1 MVSRAGQQVV
11 TLEEHFADPAI
22 VERGGGRAGAVS
34 QRLIDLDAGRL
45 AAMDEAGI
53 DRQVISH
60 GPSILQDLE
69 PAEAVPLAR
78 QANDR
83 LHQAVRHHPDRYDGL
98 AALPT
103 SEPGAAADELE
114 RAVGDLGFKGAVLYG
129 LTRGLFPDDR
139 RFRPIFER
147 AQALDVP
154 IYLHPGAPHPS
165 ASVYYQEYRDRFPG
179 LTGAAWGYT
188 IDTAGQALRLILSGL
203 FDELPRLQVILGHLG
218 EGLPFLV
225 DRVDEA
231 LNRGANKIAFK
242 ETFCRNFHV
251 TTSGNFSTPALL
263 CAVLQLGADRVLFSV
278 DYPFVENAPGVRWM
292 ETVPLSAE
300 DRAKILAGNARRLLK
315 LAAA

>member
-1 MVSRAGQQVV
+1 MSEPARPHVV

-22 VERGGGRAGAVS
+22 VARGGGQLAE
-34 QRLIDLDAGRL
+34 RLADLGAGRL

-53 DRQVISH
+53 DFQVISH
-60 GPSILQDLE
+60 APSVLQDLE
-69 PAEAVPLAR
+69 PAEAVELAR
-78 QANDR
+78 GANDR
-83 LHQAVRHHPDRYDGL
+83 LHAAIQRQPDRFGGL

-103 SEPGAAADELE
+103 PEPGAAADELE
-114 RAVGDLGFKGAVLYG
+114 RAVTRLGFRGAALYG

-154 IYLHPGAPHPS
+154 IYLHPGVPHPS
-165 ASVYYQEYRDRFPG
+165 AAVYYEEYRAAFPG
-179 LTGAAWGYT
+179 LGGAAWGYT

-203 FDELPRLQVILGHLG
+203 FDELPRLAIVLGHLG

-242 ETFCRNFHV
+242 DTFCRNFWL
-251 TTSGNFSTPALL
+251 TTSGHFSTPALL
-263 CAVLQLGADRVLFSV
+263 CSILQLGVDRVLFSV

-292 ETVPLSAE
+292 ETVPLAAE
-300 DRAKILAGNARRLLK
+300 DRAKILGGNARRLLK
-315 LAAA
+315 LSS

>member
-1 MVSRAGQQVV
+1 MPDSTRPYVV

-22 VERGGGRAGAVS
+22 VARGGGRGGPLAE
-34 QRLIDLDAGRL
+34 RLVDLDAGRL
-45 AAMDEAGI
+45 ASMDQDGI
-53 DRQVISH
+53 DFQVISH
-60 GPSILQDLE
+60 GPSVLQDLE
-69 PAEAVPLAR
+69 PADAIELAR
-78 QANDR
+78 GANDR
-83 LHQAVRHHPDRYDGL
+83 LHQAIQRHPDRFGGL

-103 SEPGAAADELE
+103 SEPAAAADELE
-114 RAVGDLGFKGAVLYG
+114 RSVSRLGFSGAVLYG

-154 IYLHPGAPHPS
+154 MYLHPGAPHPS
-165 ASVYYQEYRDRFPG
+165 AAVYYQEYLDRFPG

-188 IDTAGQALRLILSGL
+188 IDTAGQAMRLILSGL
-203 FDELPRLQVILGHLG
+203 FDELPRLQVIVGHLG

-242 ETFCRNFHV
+242 DTFCRNFHV

-263 CAVLQLGADRVLFSV
+263 CTVLQMGADRVLFSV
-278 DYPFVENAPGVRWM
+278 DYPFVENGPGVRWI
-292 ETVPLSAE
+292 ETVPLSGE
-300 DRAKILAGNARRLLK
+300 DKAKILGGNARRLLK
-315 LAAA
+315 LAP

>member
-1 MVSRAGQQVV
+1 
-11 TLEEHFADPAI
+11 
-22 VERGGGRAGAVS
+22 
-34 QRLIDLDAGRL
+34 
-45 AAMDEAGI
+45 MDEAGI
-53 DRQVISH
+53 DVQVISH
-60 GPSILQDLE
+60 GPSLLQDLE
-69 PAEAVPLAR
+69 PAEAVELAR
-78 QANDR
+78 GANER
-83 LHQAVRHHPDRYDGL
+83 LHAAIQRHPDRYAGL
-98 AALPT
+98 ALLPT
-103 SEPGAAADELE
+103 PDPSRAADELE
-114 RAVGDLGFKGAVLYG
+114 RGVTKLGFRGAMLYG
-129 LTRGLFPDDR
+129 LTRGVFPDDP
-139 RFRPIFER
+139 RFRPIFAR

-263 CAVLQLGADRVLFSV
+263 CTVMQIGADRVLFSV
-278 DYPFVENAPGVRWM
+278 DYPFVENGPGVRWM
-292 ETVPLSAE
+292 EGVPLSAE

-315 LAAA
+315 LAEVDR